1 MLVPITEAIR
11 TTLVAGGRAMIET
24 TVVLRTPVA
33 EAQAAELERRILFVS
48 PLISSFRLVL
58 RDGAVHAV
66 RLFSTTE
73 PDRAALS
80 AKLNSLVETDLV
92 AQPELPVTVVWE
104 STHSAAAHV
113 DVYPSLLATG
123 LVSECGEGQVA
134 FAEPLISLLNGL
146 DRRIRDIVVEEFDA
160 TEYRYPTLIRTD
172 VLDVAGYPAAF
183 PQFLML
189 VTRLHEDLDVYR
201 EFQKAHEAAGTV
213 DPAVL
218 NHCLNVDYALPP
230 TMCFH
235 TFAQYRGRMLPRA
248 GLHVVTSSGKSFRH
262 EGRYAT
268 TLERLWDFT
277 IRETVFFGG
286 RNEVLDAR
294 EHLMRTIFTLLE
306 EWGLDGYCQAA
317 SDPFFVGVDPATR
330 AWSQRLLGLKYELR
344 LRLEPGRDLAV
355 GSFNFHDDFFGR
367 NFDIRR
373 SEVGPVISGCA
384 GFGLE
389 RLVYALLSRHG
400 ADPNGWPPAVRDIC
414 RAETGPVRVVDE
426 CIRADTEESRDLD
439 EEPREEDVRWRRTR
453 SGADAASRY

>member
-1 MLVPITEAIR
+1 
-11 TTLVAGGRAMIET
+11 MIET
-24 TVVLRTPVA
+24 TVVLRTPIA
-33 EAQAAELERRILFVS
+33 ETQAAELERRILFVS
-48 PLISSFRLVL
+48 PDISAFRLVL
-58 RDGAVHAV
+58 RDGTVHAV
-66 RLFSTTE
+66 RLFSATE
-73 PDRAALS
+73 PDRAALA

-92 AQPELPVTVVWE
+92 PQPELPVKVVWE
-104 STHSAAAHV
+104 STHSV
-113 DVYPSLLATG
+113 DLSQPDVYPSLLASG

-134 FAEPLISLLNGL
+134 FAEPLIALLTGL
-146 DRRIRDIVVEEFDA
+146 DRRIRDIVVGRFGA

-201 EFQKAHEAAGTV
+201 EFQETSGAAGTR

-218 NHCLNVDYALPP
+218 RYCRNVDYCLPP

-235 TFAQYRGRMLPRA
+235 TFAQYRGRTLPEA
-248 GLHVVTSSGKSFRH
+248 GPHVVTACGKSFRH

-286 RNEVLDAR
+286 RDEVLDAR
-294 EHLMRTIFTLLE
+294 EELMRRIFDLFE

-317 SDPFFVGVDPATR
+317 NDPFFVGADPASK

-344 LRLEPGRDLAV
+344 LRLGAGRDLAV

-367 NFDIRR
+367 NFDITRTGA
-373 SEVGPVISGCA
+373 GPAISGCA

-389 RLVYALLSRHG
+389 RLLYALLNRHG
-400 ADPNGWPPAVRDIC
+400 ADPDGWPPQIRDLC
-414 RAETGPVRVVDE
+414 HAGAGPVRAVDTPV
-426 CIRADTEESRDLD
+426 RADTEGIQPLGVPDVEQESRDLD
-439 EEPREEDVRWRRTR
+439 EGPQEEDVRWRRTR
-453 SGADAASRY
+453 SAADAASPR